1 MAKIIKSASIKM
13 TESLLP
19 QKAKVADV
27 IFNNNF
33 ETITEDIEF
42 NGDAYALNRIEEA
55 AFKIDQF
62 KNRIKE
68 KNMVDAQKTIDVA
81 SKLLENAESILA
93 DARVAYRKAI
103 QKGQEEA
110 KVIVAKNKGKLTKIE
125 RKLRKRLKDGYNRGL
140 CNGYE
145 EGFALGKAIG
155 QKETKE
161 QLLEACN
168 KLEEIASY
176 INTKQADI
184 LKEYEEDVIDLAFSI
199 AQKVTAITL
208 KKDENTYI
216 KIIKAAISNLKE
228 PKWVEIVVAD
238 SGIAKKILA
247 NENMLKE
254 AINYCESFKVKVSD
268 NFEEGKILIE
278 TPTEFIEAT
287 PEEQI
292 KNIRKKFKELQNE

>member
-1 MAKIIKSASIKM
+1 M

-33 ETITEDIEF
+33 EAITEDIEF

-55 AFKIDQF
+55 AFKIDQL

-68 KNMVDAQKTIDVA
+68 KNMADAQKTIDVA
-81 SKLLENAESILA
+81 SRLLENAESILA

-110 KVIVAKNKGKLTKIE
+110 KVIIAKNKGNLTKIE

-216 KIIKAAISNLKE
+216 KIIKAAISNLKK

-254 AINYCESFKVKVSD
+254 AINSCESFKVKVSD

>member
-1 MAKIIKSASIKM
+1 M
-13 TESLLP
+13 TESVLP

-33 ETITEDIEF
+33 ETITENIEF
-42 NGDAYALNRIEEA
+42 NGDAYALNRMEEA
-55 AFKIDQF
+55 AFKIDQL
-62 KNRIKE
+62 KNRVKE
-68 KNMVDAQKTIDVA
+68 KNIADVQKTIDIA

-93 DARVAYRKAI
+93 DARIAYKKAI
-103 QKGQEEA
+103 QKGREEA
-110 KVIVAKNKGKLTKIE
+110 KVIMAKNKGNLTKIE
-125 RKLRKRLKDGYNRGL
+125 RKLRKRLKDGYHRGL

-145 EGFALGKAIG
+145 EGFALGKVVG
-155 QKETKE
+155 QKEAQE

-168 KLEEIASY
+168 KLEEIATY
-176 INTKQADI
+176 INIKQADI
-184 LKEYEEDVIDLAFSI
+184 LKEYEEDVIDLVFSI
-199 AQKVTAITL
+199 AQKVTATTL

-238 SGIAKKILA
+238 SGVAKKILA
-247 NENMLKE
+247 NENILKE
-254 AINYCESFKVKVSD
+254 AINSCESFKVNVSD

>member
-1 MAKIIKSASIKM
+1 M

-27 IFNNNF
+27 IFNNDF
-33 ETITEDIEF
+33 EAITENIEF
-42 NGDAYALNRIEEA
+42 SGDVYASNRIEDV
-55 AFKIDQF
+55 AFKVDQL
-62 KNRIKE
+62 KDKIKE
-68 KNMVDAQKTIDVA
+68 SSTAGASKTAEIA
-81 SKLLENAESILA
+81 SKLLESAESILA

-103 QKGQEEA
+103 KNGQEEA
-110 KVIVAKNKGKLTKIE
+110 KVIVAKNRGNLIKIE

-176 INTKQADI
+176 INTKQAEI
-184 LKEYEEDVIDLAFSI
+184 LKEYEEEDMRDLAFSI
-199 AQKVTAITL
+199 AQKVTATAL

-228 PKWVEIVVAD
+228 PKWIEIIIAD
-238 SGIAKKILA
+238 SGIAKKIMA
-247 NENMLKE
+247 NENMLKD
-254 AINYCESFKVKVSD
+254 AINSCESFKVKVSD
-268 NFEEGKILIE
+268 SFEESKILIE

-292 KNIRKKFKELQNE
+292 KNIRKKFKELRNE

>member
-27 IFNNNF
+27 IFNNDF
-33 ETITEDIEF
+33 EAITENIEF
-42 NGDAYALNRIEEA
+42 SGDVYASNRIEDV
-55 AFKIDQF
+55 AFKVDQL
-62 KNRIKE
+62 KDKIKE
-68 KNMVDAQKTIDVA
+68 SSTAGASKTAEIA
-81 SKLLENAESILA
+81 SKLLESAESILA

-103 QKGQEEA
+103 KNGQEEA
-110 KVIVAKNKGKLTKIE
+110 KVIVAKNRGNLIKIE

-176 INTKQADI
+176 INTKQAEI
-184 LKEYEEDVIDLAFSI
+184 LKEYEEDMIDLAFSI
-199 AQKVTAITL
+199 AQKVTATAL

-228 PKWVEIVVAD
+228 PKWIEIIIAD
-238 SGIAKKILA
+238 SGIAKKIMA
-247 NENMLKE
+247 NENMLKD
-254 AINYCESFKVKVSD
+254 AINSCESFKVKVSD
-268 NFEEGKILIE
+268 SFEESKILIE

-292 KNIRKKFKELQNE
+292 KNIRKKFKELRNE

>member
-1 MAKIIKSASIKM
+1 M

-208 KKDENTYI
+208 
-216 KIIKAAISNLKE
+216 
-228 PKWVEIVVAD
+228 
-238 SGIAKKILA
+238 
-247 NENMLKE
+247 
-254 AINYCESFKVKVSD
+254 
-268 NFEEGKILIE
+268 
-278 TPTEFIEAT
+278 
-287 PEEQI
+287 
-292 KNIRKKFKELQNE
+292 

>member
-1 MAKIIKSASIKM
+1 MAG
-13 TESLLP
+13 SLLP
-19 QKAKVADV
+19 QKSKVADV
-27 IFNNNF
+27 IFNNDF
-33 ETITEDIEF
+33 ETVTEDIEF
-42 NGDAYALNRIEEA
+42 NGDAYAFNRIEDV
-55 AFKIDQF
+55 AFKIDQL

-68 KNMVDAQKTIDVA
+68 KNMADAQKTIDIA

-110 KVIVAKNKGKLTKIE
+110 RVIVAKNKGNLTKIE

-145 EGFALGKAIG
+145 EGFALGKVIG

-168 KLEEIASY
+168 KLEEIAAY
-176 INTKQADI
+176 INAKQAEI
-184 LKEYEEDVIDLAFSI
+184 FKNYEEDVIDLAFNI

-216 KIIKAAISNLKE
+216 KIIKAAVNNLKE
-228 PKWVEIVVAD
+228 PKWIEIIVAD

-254 AINYCESFKVKVSD
+254 AINSCESFKVKVSN

-292 KNIRKKFKELQNE
+292 KNIRKKFKELRNEET